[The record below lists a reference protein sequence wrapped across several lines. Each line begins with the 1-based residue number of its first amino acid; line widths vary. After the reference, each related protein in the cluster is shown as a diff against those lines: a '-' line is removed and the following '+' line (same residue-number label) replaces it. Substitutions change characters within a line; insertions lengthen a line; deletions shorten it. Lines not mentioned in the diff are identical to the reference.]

1 MRLSKNFV
9 LSEITR
15 SNTAKRLGIDNEPT
29 KKDLENLQRIIT
41 NLIQPIRDHLGP
53 VRISS
58 GYRSKELNRAIGGS
72 RNPISQHCKGEA
84 LDIQFWKDGQ
94 MCNKEIYD
102 WIIDN
107 AVEFD
112 QMINEFDFCWI
123 HISLKKS
130 KNRREVLEAYKNDDG
145 DTKYRYAPDIITL

>member
-15 SNTAKRLGIDNEPT
+15 SNTAKRLGINNEPT
-29 KKDLENLQRIIT
+29 KAHLENLQRIVT
-41 NLIQPIRDHLGP
+41 NILQPMRDELGP

-58 GYRSKELNRAIGGS
+58 GYRSKELNRTIGGS
-72 RNPISQHCKGEA
+72 SRSQHCKAEA
-84 LDIQFWKDGQ
+84 LDLQFWKDGQ

-112 QMINEFDFCWI
+112 QMINEFDFAWI

-130 KNRREVLEAYKNDDG
+130 KNRREILEAYKDDEG
-145 DTKYRYAPDIITL
+145 YTKYRHAPDIITL

>member
-15 SNTAKRLGIDNEPT
+15 SNTANRLGINNEPT
-29 KKDLENLQRIIT
+29 KKDLENLQRIVT
-41 NLIQPIRDHLGP
+41 NILQPMRNHFGP
-53 VRISS
+53 IRISS

-72 RNPISQHCKGEA
+72 IKSQHCKGEA

-94 MCNKEIYD
+94 MYNKKIYD
-102 WIIDN
+102 WIINN
-107 AVEFD
+107 AIEFD
-112 QMINEFDFCWI
+112 QMINEFDFSWI

-130 KNRREVLEAYKNDDG
+130 KNRREILEAYKDKEG

>member
-29 KKDLENLQRIIT
+29 KKDLENLQRIVT
-41 NLIQPIRDHLGP
+41 NLLQPLRNHLGP
-53 VRISS
+53 IRISS

-72 RNPISQHCKGEA
+72 NKSQHSKGEA
-84 LDIQFWKDGQ
+84 VDIQFWKEGQ
-94 MCNKEIYD
+94 MCNKEVYD

-112 QMINEFDFCWI
+112 QMINEFDFAWI

-130 KNRREVLEAYKNDDG
+130 NNRREVLESYKDKEG
-145 DTKYRYAPDIITL
+145 ETKYR